1 MKKILMIAA
10 VALLAVACNKNQRV
24 VKKLDGTWT
33 ATEFKVSEDG
43 VTVDWLAEGFIN
55 SLTMTFDACKLKDDE
70 FCNVTTAINTDFG
83 DDTEADVY
91 RVTNDGTTLETK
103 DDLSATT
110 IHSME
115 IVDMTGSY
123 LELKEVDGDTE
134 TVVKLEK

>member
-33 ATEFKVSEDG
+33 ATEIKVSEDG
-43 VTVDWLAEGFIN
+43 VTVDLLAEGFIN
-55 SLTMTFDACKLKDDE
+55 SRTMTFDACKLKDDE
-70 FCNVTTAINTDFG
+70 FCTMTKTTTTDFG

-91 RVTNDGTTLETK
+91 RITNDGTTLETK

-134 TVVKLEK
+134 IVVKLEK